1 MIISQNRLTRMIE
14 DQRAMFPGERLLVDE
29 VCLATGHDPAEGVKH
44 NFRAASY
51 PLDDAAMLHDSR
63 ALNPCNVFCK
73 DCWTLA
79 TIHRYGRPF
88 IDPTGKLVRRCLN
101 DGTNRRHTSDSRE
114 RCTDKHVLLKRH
126 QLERGINRFRSQ
138 MSDPDAQL
146 VRERERQESRLTTN
160 ERPSEFVPIGTNE
173 VRTRTLADGR
183 IERTLSRP
191 GALFA
196 RREVID
202 PYTERLR
209 RDTPAHTRADCGG
222 CAGYYDRNGRLV
234 RHRALSATELL

>member
-1 MIISQNRLTRMIE
+1 MIISQNRLTRMIVE
-14 DQRAMFPGERLLVDE
+14 QRAMFPSERLIVDGS
-29 VCLATGHDPAEGVKH
+29 CRAHPSDPHSFVTRNVGGYGPM
-44 NFRAASY
+44 FTS
-51 PLDDAAMLHDSR
+51 
-63 ALNPCNVFCK
+63 NPCNFFCA
-73 DCWTLA
+73 DCFPSVTV
-79 TIHRYGRPF
+79 HRYGRPF

-101 DGTNRRHTSDSRE
+101 DGTNRRHTSDDRE

-126 QLERGINRFRSQ
+126 QLERGIHRFRSQ

-146 VRERERQESRLTTN
+146 VRERERQESRLMTN

-183 IERTLSRP
+183 IERTLNRP

-196 RREVID
+196 RREVLD

-209 RDTPAHTRADCGG
+209 RDTPAHTRAECGG
-222 CAGYYDRNGRLV
+222 CAGYYDQNGQLV
-234 RHRALSATELL
+234 RHRRLSATELL

>member
-1 MIISQNRLTRMIE
+1 MTISQTRLDAMIVE
-14 DQRAMFPGERLLVDE
+14 QRRMFPGENLIIDSY
-29 VCLATGHDPAEGVKH
+29 CEGMGIGESSDAH
-44 NFRAASY
+44 RFTPTFIPRAARR
-51 PLDDAAMLHDSR
+51 LDRNFGGSH
-63 ALNPCNVFCK
+63 PCIFWCERCETAV
-73 DCWTLA
+73 

-101 DGTNRRHTSDSRE
+101 DGTSRRHTSDDRE

-126 QLERGINRFRSQ
+126 QLERGIYRFRSQ

-146 VRERERQESRLTTN
+146 VRERERQERRLTTN
-160 ERPSEFVPIGTNE
+160 ERPSEFMPIGTNE
-173 VRTRTLADGR
+173 VRTRASR
-183 IERTLSRP
+183 I
-191 GALFA
+191 
-196 RREVID
+196 REVID

-222 CAGYYDRNGRLV
+222 CAGYYDQNGRLV

>member
-1 MIISQNRLTRMIE
+1 MRISQTRLDAMIVE
-14 DQRAMFPGERLLVDE
+14 QRRMFPSENLIIDSYCEGMGVGESSDAHRF
-29 VCLATGHDPAEGVKH
+29 TPT
-44 NFRAASY
+44 FIPRAARR
-51 PLDDAAMLHDSR
+51 LDRNFGGSH
-63 ALNPCNVFCK
+63 PCIFWCERCETAV
-73 DCWTLA
+73 TM
-79 TIHRYGRPF
+79 HRYGRPF

-101 DGTNRRHTSDSRE
+101 DGTNRRHTSDDRE

-126 QLERGINRFRSQ
+126 QLERGLHRFRSQ

-146 VRERERQESRLTTN
+146 VRERERQENRLTTN

-183 IERTLSRP
+183 IERTLNRP

-196 RREVID
+196 RREVLD

-209 RDTPAHTRADCGG
+209 RDTPAHTRAECGG
-222 CAGYYDRNGRLV
+222 CAGYYDQNGQLV
-234 RHRALSATELL
+234 RHRRLSATELL

>member
-14 DQRAMFPGERLLVDE
+14 DQRAMFPSEDLLVDGY
-29 VCLATGHDPAEGVKH
+29 CHDHPADLQGRFDH
-44 NFRAASY
+44 RFSY
-51 PLDDAAMLHDSR
+51 GYVPADLNALYTSNPCVFFCRDCDAA
-63 ALNPCNVFCK
+63 V
-73 DCWTLA
+73 

-88 IDPTGKLVRRCLN
+88 IDPTGKLVRRCMN
-101 DGTNRRHTSDSRE
+101 DGTNRRHTSNDRE
-114 RCTDKHVLLKRH
+114 RCTDKHILLKRH
-126 QLERGINRFRSQ
+126 QLERGIYRFRSQ
-138 MSDPDAQL
+138 MDGPDAQL
-146 VRERERQESRLTTN
+146 ARERERQERRLTTN

-183 IERTLSRP
+183 IERTLNRP

-196 RREVID
+196 RREVLD

-222 CAGYYDRNGRLV
+222 CAGYYDQNGQLV
-234 RHRALSATELL
+234 RHRRLSATELL

>member
-1 MIISQNRLTRMIE
+1 MRISQTRLDAMIVE
-14 DQRAMFPGERLLVDE
+14 QRRMFPGERLLLQE
-29 VCLATGHDPAEGVKH
+29 LCPASSRGHNAPHD
-44 NFRAASY
+44 FRANLCPMSASFGER
-51 PLDDAAMLHDSR
+51 LANTH
-63 ALNPCNVFCK
+63 NPCNFFCE
-73 DCWTLA
+73 DCWTA
-79 TIHRYGRPF
+79 VTIHRYGRPF

-101 DGTNRRHTSDSRE
+101 DGTNRRHTSDDRE

-126 QLERGINRFRSQ
+126 QLERGIYRFRSQ

-146 VRERERQESRLTTN
+146 ERERERQESRLTTN

-183 IERTLSRP
+183 IERTLNRP

-196 RREVID
+196 RREVLD

-222 CAGYYDRNGRLV
+222 CAGYYDQNGQLV
-234 RHRALSATELL
+234 RQRRLSATELL